1 MELVF
6 WLVNLSI
13 LVVGGFGIL
22 VGVLLVTVVACWW
35 CVGVLVMGGVGV
47 PLGRVGNLVGG
58 AAGDKGKLNMESD
71 GWSSK

>member
-1 MELVF
+1 M
-6 WLVNLSI
+6 
-13 LVVGGFGIL
+13 
-22 VGVLLVTVVACWW
+22 
-35 CVGVLVMGGVGV
+35 GVLVMGGVGV